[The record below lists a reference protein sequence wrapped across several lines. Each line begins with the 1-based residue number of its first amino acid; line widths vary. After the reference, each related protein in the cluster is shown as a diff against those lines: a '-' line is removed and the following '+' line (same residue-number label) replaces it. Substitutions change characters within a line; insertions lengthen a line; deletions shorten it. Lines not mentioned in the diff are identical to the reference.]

1 MTTPATAYAALGS
14 NLDDPR
20 RQLGKA
26 REAIACIPN
35 TQLLRASADYR
46 SAPLGPQ
53 DQPDYVNAVVALST
67 TLDAETLLTALQ
79 RIEDDQGRQRE
90 VRWGPRTLDLD
101 LLLYDDLV
109 QHSDVLTL
117 PHPEM
122 HRRAF
127 VLVPLAEIAPL
138 LAVPG
143 QGPLADLIDDAMRA
157 DVQRLADLPHG

>member
-1 MTTPATAYAALGS
+1 MTAPATAYVALGS
-14 NLDDPR
+14 NLQEPR
-20 RQLGKA
+20 VQLA
-26 REAIACIPN
+26 RARDALAEIPN
-35 TQLLRASADYR
+35 TQLSCASADYR

-53 DQPDYVNAVVALST
+53 DQPDYVNAVVALRT
-67 TLDAETLLTALQ
+67 TRDAEALLAAMQ
-79 RIEDDQGRQRE
+79 RIEEDQGRRRD

-109 QHSDVLTL
+109 QQSPRLTL

-138 LAVPG
+138 LTIPG

-157 DVQRLADLPHG
+157 DVQRFTDLSDG